1 MTKTT
6 LYIVRHGKT
15 MFNTIERVQGWCD
28 TPLTTPGIEG
38 AEEAGKALSEVPF
51 DIALSSDLKRASD
64 TCEIIMKYNANKDE
78 LQHIASPFFR
88 EQFYG
93 YFEGM
98 DSEMAWR
105 MIGGSHGYGTRQ
117 EMFAHESIDTIK
129 DWIKEADPYHQ
140 AENAEE
146 YWARLD
152 DGFKLISQLDGAE
165 NILLVTHGF
174 TIRSL
179 WYRYGDH
186 IPLVPGP
193 KNASITIM
201 TMSEKGEIKIPKWNL
216 MHL

>member
-1 MTKTT
+1 MAKYQIY
-6 LYIVRHGKT
+6 LVRHGKT
-15 MFNTIERVQGWCD
+15 WFNQYNKMQGWSD
-28 TPLTTPGIEG
+28 TPLTPEG
-38 AEEAGKALSEVPF
+38 LEAAKVTADALKDVPF
-51 DIALSSDLKRASD
+51 NDAFSSDARRAID
-64 TCEIIMKYNANKDE
+64 TCKLIVDKNVNKDNLNPKKLME
-78 LQHIASPFFR
+78 FR

>member
-1 MTKTT
+1 MKRI
-6 LYIVRHGKT
+6 YIVRHGQTYINRYNK
-15 MFNTIERVQGWCD
+15 MQGWCD

-105 MIGGSHGYGTRQ
+105 MIGGSHGY
-117 EMFAHESIDTIK
+117 
-129 DWIKEADPYHQ
+129 
-140 AENAEE
+140 
-146 YWARLD
+146 
-152 DGFKLISQLDGAE
+152 
-165 NILLVTHGF
+165 
-174 TIRSL
+174 
-179 WYRYGDH
+179 
-186 IPLVPGP
+186 
-193 KNASITIM
+193 
-201 TMSEKGEIKIPKWNL
+201 
-216 MHL
+216 